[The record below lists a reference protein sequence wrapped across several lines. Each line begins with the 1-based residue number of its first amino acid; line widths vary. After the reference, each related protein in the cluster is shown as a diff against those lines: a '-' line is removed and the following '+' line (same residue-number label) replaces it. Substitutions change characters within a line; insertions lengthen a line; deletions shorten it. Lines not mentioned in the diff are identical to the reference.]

1 MLATPICDYVERYDH
16 LLRHRSAHS
25 AALSAREPSAST
37 LLAGRRIAPSGRSSQ
52 QQFVSRLPVQEPDR
66 LEQKDFA
73 VLPLPKI
80 VLSASDYPR
89 LEQVARVAARRGD
102 RSAMFLMAEINRA
115 EIVPDDAHDMR
126 SIVTIGSWITYWT
139 NWGLPR
145 KTVHLV
151 WPEEL
156 TSDLAHISILSPLGA
171 ALIGLHVGDQMPYF
185 VAGCMNVIRIE
196 SVDGFASN
204 VVPLVR
210 APVLANKDRIDDDPG
225 PTAA

>member
-1 MLATPICDYVERYDH
+1 MLH
-16 LLRHRSAHS
+16 
-25 AALSAREPSAST
+25 
-37 LLAGRRIAPSGRSSQ
+37 
-52 QQFVSRLPVQEPDR
+52 
-66 LEQKDFA
+66 
-73 VLPLPKI
+73 LPKI

-89 LEQVARVAARRGD
+89 LEQVARVASRRGD
-102 RSAMFLMAEINRA
+102 KSAMFLMAEINRA

-139 NWGLPR
+139 DWSVPR
-145 KTVHLV
+145 KTVQLV
-151 WPEEL
+151 WPEERA
-156 TSDLAHISILSPLGA
+156 SDLAQVSVLSPLGA

-196 SVDGFASN
+196 GVAGSASN

-210 APVLANKDRIDDDPG
+210 APVFAHKDPIDDDPG